1 MIVEGLICRNQQ
13 QRRQEYYWSD
23 LYWLAWCVYC
33 PIESSMQENLWNLLK
48 LLLWHPFLLW
58 VNAPDLR
65 GRTGWGEVMCLVA
78 GLSFARKPR
87 KPKTTVISCSLIP
100 NLNYLWMWK
109 FMATHPKQHLQC
121 VSEMQS
127 PVKGWRTGVDSN
139 CVWIG
144 KYLWVSQNWSKLQP
158 QHFYCLQFLYFPLK
172 WFSTDSLSLWVGCR
186 NF

>member
-1 MIVEGLICRNQQ
+1 MHKRNICSLFFLLFPFLTLPFKGKVKKDNIRNLRSTLKVLHLKSLSAQPGKSIAVSSVSDLIVEGLICRNQQ

-65 GRTGWGEVMCLVA
+65 GRTGWGGEMCLVA

-87 KPKTTVISCSLIP
+87 KPKIPVISCS
-100 NLNYLWMWK
+100 
-109 FMATHPKQHLQC
+109 
-121 VSEMQS
+121 
-127 PVKGWRTGVDSN
+127 
-139 CVWIG
+139 
-144 KYLWVSQNWSKLQP
+144 
-158 QHFYCLQFLYFPLK
+158 
-172 WFSTDSLSLWVGCR
+172 
-186 NF
+186 